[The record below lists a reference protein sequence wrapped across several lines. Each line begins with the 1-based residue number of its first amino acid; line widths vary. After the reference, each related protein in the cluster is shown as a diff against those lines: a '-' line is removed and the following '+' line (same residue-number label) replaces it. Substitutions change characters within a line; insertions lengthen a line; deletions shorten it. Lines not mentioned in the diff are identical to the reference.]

1 MNLVQMDGQ
10 YTLTEASGRIYGVVV
25 GIVTANHGDPDGLGR
40 VKVRF
45 PWLAKDAESAWAR
58 IATLMAGNNRGSF
71 FLPEVEDEVLVA
83 FEHGDSRYPY
93 ILGALWN
100 GKDKPPDAI
109 PDGQAKPPATN
120 ADGQENRPNRRL
132 LKSLSGMTLLFDD
145 TAGSQKIEIADRGG
159 RHRLVVDMAHRKI
172 IITAEGDIDITAPQ
186 GAITISGKALNL
198 RSTEAMEVK
207 ATGTLNV
214 QGQTVNIKGQPMVN
228 INPITT
234 EVSTDGSTGS

>member
-10 YTLTEASGRIYGVVV
+10 YTLAEASGRIYGVVV

-58 IATLMAGNNRGSF
+58 IATLMAGNNRGSY
-71 FLPEVEDEVLVA
+71 FLPEVNDEVLVA
-83 FEHGDSRYPY
+83 FEHGDLRYPY

-100 GKDKPPDAI
+100 GKDKPPDTIA
-109 PDGQAKPPATN
+109 DGQAKPPATN
-120 ADGQENRPNRRL
+120 ADRQKNRPNRRL
-132 LKSLSGMTLLFDD
+132 LKSLSGMTLLLDD
-145 TAGSQKIEIADRGG
+145 TAGSEKIEIADKGG
-159 RHRLVVDMAHRKI
+159 QHRLVVDMANRKI
-172 IITAEGDIDITAPQ
+172 IITAQGNIDITAPQ
-186 GAITISGKALNL
+186 GTSTISAKALNL
-198 RSTEAMEVK
+198 RSTGAMGVQ

-228 INPITT
+228 LNPMTT
-234 EVSTDGSTGS
+234 EVSADESTGS